1 MSITAF
7 IKQSTSLKASL
18 FGVQR
23 QIRRGFGLNRFVF
36 SMHNN
41 PKQGIRAL
49 NNQSTD
55 YPYGWF
61 KINTFGLNREF
72 IANAKNIGRA
82 GSGYA
87 IGKEPT
93 NATVVRN
100 YYLPVALS
108 GSLYIKFMDMEQSLL
123 FIQQMLIAHAT
134 EMLGFELEMPTT
146 KWTVRFLI
154 EGDSIPFPNIEDLD
168 DGSTPGSF
176 ELEIPF
182 TIQTKIGFNL
192 DTAKINNYG
201 EITVNTQ
208 LDTGEADFD
217 PEQAETSSSEPYED

>member
-1 MSITAF
+1 MSINA
-7 IKQSTSLKASL
+7 IVKQSTSLKATL

-36 SMHNN
+36 STHNN
-41 PKQGIRAL
+41 PKQGLRAL
-49 NNQSTD
+49 FDQSTD

-61 KINTFGLNREF
+61 KINNFALNREL

-87 IGKEPT
+87 IGHEPA
-93 NATVVRN
+93 NAIVVRN
-100 YYLPVALS
+100 YYLPVTLS
-108 GSLYIKFMDMEQSLL
+108 GSLYVKFLHLDQALL
-123 FIQQMLIAHAT
+123 FMQQLMIANAV
-134 EMLGFELEMPTT
+134 EMLAFELEMPTT

-168 DGSTPGSF
+168 EGSTPGSM

-182 TIQTKIGFNL
+182 QVTSKIGFNL

-201 EITVNTQ
+201 EITVRTEI
-208 LDTGEADFD
+208 DTGEEDYV
-217 PEQAETSSSEPYED
+217 PEED